1 METIRLNEAVYD
13 RLAGEVWFVAAE
25 TFYLPEWWVKAEVS
39 GGKLRVCVDDG
50 DGKVIRKTLSQRQL
64 LVAYLS
70 MENPTHCGGCD
81 VVDDPDSCSA
91 DLILQQAVFGK
102 IIYS

>member
-1 METIRLNEAVYD
+1 MKNIRLNDAAYD
-13 RLAGEVWFVAAE
+13 RLAGAVWFVA
-25 TFYLPEWWVKAEVS
+25 TDTSYLPEWWVKAEVS
-39 GGKLRVCVDDG
+39 GEKYLVCVDDG
-50 DGKVIRKTLSQRQL
+50 DGKVTRKTLSKRQL